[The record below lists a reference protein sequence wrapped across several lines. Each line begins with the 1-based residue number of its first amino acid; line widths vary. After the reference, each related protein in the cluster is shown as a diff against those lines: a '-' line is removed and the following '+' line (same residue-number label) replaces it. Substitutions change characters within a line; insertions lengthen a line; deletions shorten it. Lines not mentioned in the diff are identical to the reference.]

1 MTSWLPD
8 LAKDGKPRYLAIADA
23 MARDIEAGRLE
34 PGEKLPPQRDLAFD
48 LGVTIGTIGRAY
60 ALAGQRGLIAGEVG
74 RGTYV
79 LERGPQAS
87 GSAPQMP
94 AASRTT
100 APTPV
105 PDPGLLRMDS
115 TAASDVGQAAVL
127 AGLAA
132 EMARQT
138 PHEVN
143 DYVRELP
150 FHWREAG
157 SEWLSTPAWRPL
169 PQHVVPAAG
178 VHAAILAVI
187 AATTVPGDRV
197 AHEDLAYP
205 ATPRGT
211 TLIGRRVVKVAIGPK
226 GIAADDFES
235 LCAQQHPKVLVTIP
249 TLHNPTLATMPND
262 VRRDIAEIARR
273 HNVWIIEDN
282 IYGAALTDAPVN
294 FIELAPERTFH
305 LGGLSKSVS
314 AGLRAAWVACP
325 AGFAGAV
332 YNAQRLMTGGLAYTM
347 TELAARLVL
356 SGKAEE
362 LCRKVRAE
370 ITAREAIARDI
381 LSGLTFNSHPDCPFL
396 WLKLPE
402 PWLPGTFK
410 KAARARGIL
419 IDDADEFK
427 IGQDERICYR
437 VRIGFSSP
445 AKRADVERGFT
456 ELRRLLDT
464 AQVAYDSYE

>member
-8 LAKDGKPRYLAIADA
+8 LTKDGTPRYLAIADA
-23 MARDIEAGRLE
+23 MARDIEAGKLE

-60 ALAGQRGLIAGEVG
+60 ALAGQRGLVAGEVG

-79 LERGPQAS
+79 LDHGPQAL

-94 AASRTT
+94 AASRVP
-100 APTPV
+100 ASTPV

-115 TAASDVGQAAVL
+115 TAAADVGQAAVL
-127 AGLAA
+127 AGVVA
-132 EMARQT
+132 EMARDV
-138 PHEVN
+138 PHQLN

-157 SEWLSTPAWRPL
+157 AEWLSTRNWRPL

-178 VHAAILAVI
+178 VQAAIMAVI

-211 TLIGRRVVKVAIGPK
+211 ALIGRRVVKVAIGPD
-226 GIAADDFES
+226 GISGEDFES

-249 TLHNPTLATMPND
+249 SLHNPTLATMPAD
-262 VRRDIAEIARR
+262 VRRHIAEIARR
-273 HNVWIIEDN
+273 HNVWIVEDN
-282 IYGAALTDAPVN
+282 IYGAALTDGPVN

-305 LGGLSKSVS
+305 VGGLSKSVS

-325 AGFAGAV
+325 PGFAGAV
-332 YNAQRLMTGGLAYTM
+332 YNAQRLMTGGLAFTM
-347 TELAARLVL
+347 AELATRLVQ
-356 SGKAEE
+356 SGAAYD
-362 LCRKVRAE
+362 LTRKVRAE
-370 ITAREAIARDI
+370 VTAREAIARDI
-381 LSGLTFNSHPDCPFL
+381 LSGLSFNSHPDCPFL

-427 IGQDERICYR
+427 IGQDDRICYR
-437 VRIGFSSP
+437 VRVGFSSP
-445 AKRADVERGFT
+445 PERADVERGFR

-464 AQVAYDSYE
+464 AQVACDSYE